1 MMAVPAMAMLAT
13 AKLATAM
20 AMLATAKLAA
30 AHGYVVVTRML
41 LTILV
46 HGEHRLGRGQ
56 GYG

>member
-1 MMAVPAMAMLAT
+1 MMAVLGMAMLAT

-56 GYG
+56 G